1 MTKVGKPSTPTAGTA
16 RSPGKGTPLVVL
28 ATLAGGSVLGYFIG
42 QLAFLYQHPIHWG
55 LGIVG
60 GAVGWLTGKLIYRLR
75 GEQDII

>member
-1 MTKVGKPSTPTAGTA
+1 MIKTTKPATQTPKPS
-16 RSPGKGTPLVVL
+16 GKGTPLVVL

-55 LGIVG
+55 LGIAG